1 MAALDNAAAA
11 SGAGGVASAGYRWY
25 LASQV
30 LSIVGTMMSYTAL
43 FWLALHLRPG
53 GAPALAAVDA
63 AQCLPML
70 LFSRRAG
77 IIVARHRAARV
88 AMLTQAL
95 QAAGALAIGFPLLA
109 GRMSIWYLVPLCFVI
124 GCVQCV
130 DLPARQTFMFDLTG
144 PGQLRRGSS
153 LFATVTGLAKLAGP
167 GVAGIIIAASG
178 ETAVFFINAASFLGV
193 IAVLGRLSRQPVRTG
208 AGASGPTG
216 HAAPPDAEATAIRRF
231 RWLLDLPREVQAAVA
246 MALLVG
252 GFGLQFSVT
261 NPLMASRIF
270 HLGSV
275 GFGLFGTFIAV
286 GGIAG
291 NYYSSRRKDPGPL
304 EFIGWS
310 GVFGVAEC
318 LAAVMPVAWAYDV
331 IMVALGAATQLFAV
345 SATVY
350 VQQATPA
357 AQRGPALAADN
368 AGFIGFVPAGAFVV
382 AAIAATAGTRWA
394 LIGPGLAIVAG
405 AVALAGRERPV
416 SRARRR

>member
-1 MAALDNAAAA
+1 VAALDNPAAA

-25 LASQV
+25 LGSQV
-30 LSIVGTMMSYTAL
+30 LSILGTMMSYTAL
-43 FWLALHLRPG
+43 FWLALHIRPG
-53 GAPALAAVDA
+53 GAPVLAAVDA

-77 IIVARHRAARV
+77 IIVARHRAARI
-88 AMLTQAL
+88 AMTTQGL

-109 GRMSIWYLVPLCFVI
+109 GWMSIWYLIPLCFVI
-124 GCVQCV
+124 GCIQCV
-130 DLPARQTFMFDLTG
+130 DLPARQSFMLDLVG
-144 PGQLRRGSS
+144 PGELRRGSS
-153 LFATVTGLAKLAGP
+153 LFATVTGLAKITGP

-178 ETAVFFINAASFLGV
+178 ETAVFFLDAASFLGV
-193 IAVLGRLSRQPVRTG
+193 IAVLARLSGRVKP
-208 AGASGPTG
+208 
-216 HAAPPDAEATAIRRF
+216 AEAPCREAIAARRL
-231 RWLLDLPREVQAAVA
+231 RWLLDLPRGVQAAAA

-252 GFGLQFSVT
+252 GFGLQFAVT
-261 NPLMASRIF
+261 NPLMASRVF

-275 GFGLFGTFIAV
+275 GFGLFGTFMAV

-291 NYYSSRRKDPGPL
+291 NYYSAHRQDPGPL
-304 EFIGWS
+304 EFMAWS

-318 LAAVMPVAWAYDV
+318 LAAVMPVAWAYDG
-331 IMVALGAATQLFAV
+331 ILVALGAATQLFAV

-357 AQRGPALAADN
+357 AQRGPALSAYN